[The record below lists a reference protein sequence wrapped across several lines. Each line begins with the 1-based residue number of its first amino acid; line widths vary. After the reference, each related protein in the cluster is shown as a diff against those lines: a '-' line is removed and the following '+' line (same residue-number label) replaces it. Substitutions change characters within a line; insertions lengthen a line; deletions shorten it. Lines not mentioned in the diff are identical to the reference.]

1 MDPPVAG
8 ALVGARAR
16 EVSDIASGNRSPE
29 GPGPL
34 GGANVSV
41 KWGECKAEENNQRYF
56 VLSWLPLEI
65 IDLCDDRPVYEQYS
79 SDER

>member
-8 ALVGARAR
+8 ALVGAKAR

-41 KWGECKAEENNQRYF
+41 KWGGCKAEENNQRYL

-65 IDLCDDRPVYEQYS
+65 IDLCHDGMVHDKRS